1 VSTLE
6 YLRLV
11 GVDDGFF
18 PQYYKE
24 LRLRTVLAGAL
35 YRGRELVDLKL
46 SSVTVDGDDGTER
59 VLSILRSFGR
69 VDVVFLD
76 GVTVAGFNVVNP
88 ETLLEACAA
97 VVVVYKFQPK
107 LEKVEIAL
115 RKHFV
120 DWQVR
125 FNVIRRTYERSQ
137 IIATRWKPMRVAL
150 LGSIAEDLG
159 RLISYLQL
167 VSSIPEPLRVAD
179 LVASA
184 ISRNERLLKIL
195 NKVGTAQFTGHT

>member
-1 VSTLE
+1 MSTLE
-6 YLRLV
+6 YLRLA

-18 PQYYKE
+18 PQHYKE
-24 LRLRTVLAGAL
+24 LRLRTVLAGTL

-59 VLSILRSFGR
+59 VLGILKSFER

-76 GVTVAGFNVVNP
+76 GVTVAGFNIVDP
-88 ETLLEACAA
+88 EALLEACTA
-97 VVVVYKFQPK
+97 VVVVYKFQPR
-107 LEKVEIAL
+107 LEKVEAAL
-115 RKHFV
+115 RKHFS

-137 IIATRWKPMRVAL
+137 VVATRWKPMRVAL
-150 LGSIAEDLG
+150 VGDVVEGLG

-167 VSSIPEPLRVAD
+167 VSSTPEPLRVAD

-184 ISRNERLLKIL
+184 VSRNEVLLNLL
-195 NKVGTAQFTGHT
+195 NKPRPA

>member
-1 VSTLE
+1 MSTLE

-35 YRGRELVDLKL
+35 YRGRELVDLRL

-76 GVTVAGFNVVNP
+76 GVTLAGFNVVNP
-88 ETLLEACAA
+88 EALLEACTA
-97 VVVVYKFQPK
+97 VIVVYKFQPK
-107 LEKVEIAL
+107 LEKVETAL

-120 DWQVR
+120 DWQAR
-125 FNVIRRTYERSQ
+125 FNVIRKTYERSQ

-159 RLISYLQL
+159 RLMSYLQL
-167 VSSIPEPLRVAD
+167 VSSVPEPLRIAD

-184 ISRNERLLKIL
+184 MSRNERLLKIL
-195 NKVGTAQFTGHT
+195 NKVGGAQFTGHT

>member
-1 VSTLE
+1 MSTLE
-6 YLRLV
+6 YLRLA

-18 PQYYKE
+18 PQHYKE
-24 LRLRTVLAGAL
+24 LRLRTVLAGTL

-59 VLSILRSFGR
+59 VLSILKSFER

-76 GVTVAGFNVVNP
+76 GVTVAGFNIVDP
-88 ETLLEACAA
+88 EALLEACTA
-97 VVVVYKFQPK
+97 VVVVYKFQPR
-107 LEKVEIAL
+107 LEKVEAAL
-115 RKHFV
+115 RKHFS

-137 IIATRWKPMRVAL
+137 VVATRWKPMRVAL
-150 LGSIAEDLG
+150 VGDVVEDLG

-167 VSSIPEPLRVAD
+167 VSSTPEPLRVAD

-184 ISRNERLLKIL
+184 VSRNEVLLNLL
-195 NKVGTAQFTGHT
+195 NKPRPA